1 MKRIFGA
8 KPLEIALFAGFGI
21 AYLALQFWWT
31 LYMVAVNGVEQDES
45 KLALLFGL
53 TGITL
58 VYAIVSTI
66 VAWRSGDQGEHPAAL
81 FLMKLGLAMTIYIS
95 VGQIAAVVTPA
106 WRTPTQGIPV
116 MYTLTLAGFIGLTL
130 AGIGANMAW
139 RDRRMTFLSDGA
151 KKKR

>member
-1 MKRIFGA
+1 MKKIFGV
-8 KPLEIALFAGFGI
+8 KRLEIALFTGFGV
-21 AYLALQFWWT
+21 AYLALQFWWI
-31 LYMVAVNGVEQDES
+31 LFMVGVNGAEQNPS
-45 KLALLFGL
+45 KMVLLFGL

-58 VYAIVSTI
+58 VYTIISTI
-66 VAWRSGDQGEHPAAL
+66 LAWRSSDQGERPVAL

-95 VGQIAAVVTPA
+95 VGQIAAVATPA

-116 MYTLTLAGFIGLTL
+116 MYTLTMAGFIGLTL

-139 RDRRMTFLSDGA
+139 RDRRMTFLSERS